1 MPPSE
6 TWDPDERD
14 WRLRADLGPAPSHGF
29 LAGLVE
35 HVRDPGVMSQL
46 KSAVAS
52 DAVVTHDGNRLFAY
66 AAGRAEIERARQS
79 IQAVL
84 DRDGIQA
91 ELKLDHWDEVLDDW
105 VDPDDASPERV
116 HEREAAT
123 ATATRTLVSR
133 AGKWVR
139 EELEQSMQVWAGELG
154 IQCEVIEQHPH
165 LTGDQV
171 AFTITGPAR
180 KLDEFEAGLRAEE
193 AATIRT
199 ERQVMISPL

>member
-1 MPPSE
+1 MTSSE

-14 WRLRADLGPAPSHGF
+14 WRLRADLGPSPSHGF

-35 HVRDPGVMSQL
+35 HVKDPAVMSEL
-46 KSAVAS
+46 KSAVAA

-66 AAGRAEIERARQS
+66 AAGREGIERARQA

-84 DRDGIQA
+84 DRDGITA
-91 ELKLDHWDEVLDDW
+91 ELKLDHWDEALDDW
-105 VDPDDASPERV
+105 VDPDDNSPKQVR
-116 HEREAAT
+116 EREAAM
-123 ATATRTLVSR
+123 APSTRTLVSR

-139 EELEQSMQVWAGELG
+139 EELEQSMQIWAQELE

>member
-1 MPPSE
+1 M
-6 TWDPDERD
+6 
-14 WRLRADLGPAPSHGF
+14 APS
-29 LAGLVE
+29 
-35 HVRDPGVMSQL
+35 
-46 KSAVAS
+46 
-52 DAVVTHDGNRLFAY
+52 
-66 AAGRAEIERARQS
+66 
-79 IQAVL
+79 
-84 DRDGIQA
+84 
-91 ELKLDHWDEVLDDW
+91 
-105 VDPDDASPERV
+105 
-116 HEREAAT
+116 
-123 ATATRTLVSR
+123 TRTLVSR

-139 EELEQSMQVWAGELG
+139 EELEQSMQIWAQELE